1 MDVLESAFHPNAVAV
16 AGASEDPFS
25 FGYHYV
31 RHLLD
36 YGYPGHIYP
45 VNPRRETIQGLKAYP
60 NLTSIPEPVDY
71 VICCLPAS
79 KVPDLLAECPSR
91 GVKVVHLLT
100 ARLSETGRQE
110 AKDLEARILR
120 EARRS
125 NVRLIGPNCMGLYY
139 PGGGISLGYGFP
151 KEAGTVGAV
160 FQSGGA
166 SDLLVRHGELQG
178 LRFSKVISYG
188 NAIDLDESDFLNYLA
203 QDDET
208 KVIAAY
214 FEGAKDGRKL
224 LNALTD
230 AVRIKPVIAIKG
242 GRGLAGTRAAAS
254 HTAALAG
261 SNVIWETAFR
271 KAGVIQ
277 AKDVHELVNFLAAF
291 SYLPPI
297 RGNRVGILGGGGG
310 MAVMSADICEETG
323 LIVPPLTAEIREELR
338 VKAPEI
344 WDWIGNPVDVSI
356 MGGIS
361 IGFKEALGVLSKL
374 IVESP
379 QFDFII
385 TELNEENP
393 FPEDIW
399 SVLVRELTEAYINI
413 FSEQLKPLV
422 AVVSEGEVS
431 SDQSKNS
438 RWRVLAEQRAR
449 FIDAHVPTYSTI
461 GEAAR
466 AVRQVIDYWQ
476 TREET

>member
-1 MDVLESAFHPNAVAV
+1 
-16 AGASEDPFS
+16 
-25 FGYHYV
+25 
-31 RHLLD
+31 
-36 YGYPGHIYP
+36 
-45 VNPRRETIQGLKAYP
+45 
-60 NLTSIPEPVDY
+60 
-71 VICCLPAS
+71 
-79 KVPDLLAECPSR
+79 
-91 GVKVVHLLT
+91 
-100 ARLSETGRQE
+100 
-110 AKDLEARILR
+110 
-120 EARRS
+120 
-125 NVRLIGPNCMGLYY
+125 
-139 PGGGISLGYGFP
+139 
-151 KEAGTVGAV
+151 
-160 FQSGGA
+160 
-166 SDLLVRHGELQG
+166 
-178 LRFSKVISYG
+178 
-188 NAIDLDESDFLNYLA
+188 
-203 QDDET
+203 
-208 KVIAAY
+208 
-214 FEGAKDGRKL
+214 
-224 LNALTD
+224 
-230 AVRIKPVIAIKG
+230 
-242 GRGLAGTRAAAS
+242 
-254 HTAALAG
+254 
-261 SNVIWETAFR
+261 
-271 KAGVIQ
+271 
-277 AKDVHELVNFLAAF
+277 
-291 SYLPPI
+291 
-297 RGNRVGILGGGGG
+297 
-310 MAVMSADICEETG
+310 
-323 LIVPPLTAEIREELR
+323 VPPLTAEIREELR